1 MFWRKNPQTGARQM
15 EVCGDCGVD
24 EGYHHVLWCECED
37 CPFCGGQL
45 ISCDCWYEALKIF
58 FEGKYNEST
67 SYLTP
72 ERYEKGLFRQS
83 YHFIKEAIDKGKEK
97 NNTTS

>member
-45 ISCDCWYEALKIF
+45 ISCDCCYEALKLF
-58 FEGKYNEST
+58 DEVKYNEST
-67 SYLTP
+67 SYLPP
-72 ERYEKGLFRQS
+72 EIYEKGLCREC
-83 YHFIKEAIDKGKEK
+83 YDFIKEAIDSAKEK
-97 NNTTS
+97 NSAA